1 MSRPIVIA
9 ARAAAIWAI
18 PLTAVSLWAQLVA
31 SPADKRVVVNFLV
44 TLILVLGLQ
53 IFTGNSGI
61 VSFGS
66 VGLMGVGAYVGALL
80 TIPVALKESI
90 VPDLPTLLLGAS
102 VPYIPA
108 MLIAAV
114 MGGLVAAVLG
124 IGLARMKE
132 PAMAMATFS
141 VLIIMFVVFENW
153 EAVTRGPTGLY
164 GIPQATTVWKAAA
177 IAVGV
182 VFLARWYKE
191 SDAGLEL
198 RASRTDSV
206 AAEALGVDVVRRRWQ
221 AWVLSG
227 SVMAIGGF
235 AWASFNVAFGPR
247 QFFFITTFALLAML
261 IVGGQASVSGA
272 VAGVSLLTVLSE
284 VLRRLE
290 SDVGMPGLTQM
301 IVAGAMLVVLYVRP
315 NGLAGFAEI
324 DGFFLRRFGS
334 NRQ

>member
-1 MSRPIVIA
+1 MWR
-9 ARAAAIWAI
+9 
-18 PLTAVSLWAQLVA
+18 
-31 SPADKRVVVNFLV
+31 
-44 TLILVLGLQ
+44 
-53 IFTGNSGI
+53 
-61 VSFGS
+61 
-66 VGLMGVGAYVGALL
+66 
-80 TIPVALKESI
+80 
-90 VPDLPTLLLGAS
+90 
-102 VPYIPA
+102 
-108 MLIAAV
+108 
-114 MGGLVAAVLG
+114 
-124 IGLARMKE
+124 
-132 PAMAMATFS
+132 
-141 VLIIMFVVFENW
+141 
-153 EAVTRGPTGLY
+153 
-164 GIPQATTVWKAAA
+164 
-177 IAVGV
+177 
-182 VFLARWYKE
+182 
-191 SDAGLEL
+191 
-198 RASRTDSV
+198 
-206 AAEALGVDVVRRRWQ
+206 ALGVDVVRRRWQ

-324 DGFFLRRFGS
+324 DGFFLRLFGS